1 MAMMTFAL
9 IVTTINLILLSVLL
23 IIYVKNYLNIK
34 AQFNLG
40 LVAFAVFLVV
50 QKIISIVLF
59 LSMMSEPDKL
69 GTAIFILEIFEMLG
83 FSTLLVITL
92 K

>member
-9 IVTTINLILLSVLL
+9 IVTAINLILLSILL
-23 IIYVKNYLNIK
+23 FIYVKNYLDIK

-40 LVAFAVFLVV
+40 LVTFALFLVV

-59 LSMMSEPDKL
+59 LSMMHEPDKL
-69 GTAIFILEIFEMLG
+69 GTAMFILEIFEMLG
-83 FSTLLVITL
+83 FSTLVAITL

>member
-1 MAMMTFAL
+1 MAMMAFAL
-9 IVTTINLILLSVLL
+9 IVTTVNLILLSVLL

-40 LVAFAVFLVV
+40 LVTFALFLVV
-50 QKIISIVLF
+50 QKIISIILF

-69 GTAIFILEIFEMLG
+69 GTAMFILEIFEMLG
-83 FSTLLVITL
+83 FSTLLLITM